1 MAFMEDV
8 RCRTYIAGQDLSA
21 SQFHFVT
28 LAADGQVDP
37 TGAGLRADGVLLN
50 TPDAA
55 GKAATVAYDGRVT
68 VEAGGDITRG
78 AAVTS
83 NATGE
88 AVAATSTDVILGY
101 ALEAG
106 ADGQI
111 ITIELSRAET
121 VVA

>member
-21 SQFHFVT
+21 HQFHFVT

-37 TGAGLRADGVLLN
+37 TGDGARADGVLLN
-50 TPDAA
+50 TPNAA

-68 VEAGGDITRG
+68 VEAGGTIARG
-78 AAVTS
+78 GAVAS
-83 NATGE
+83 NAAGE
-88 AVAATSTDVILGY
+88 AVAAATNDVILGY

-106 ADGQI
+106 VDGQI

-121 VVA
+121 ASA